1 MNNDAASK
9 TVTAGM
15 LAIGDELLSGRTRD
29 KNIGHLASA
38 LTLQGID
45 LKEVR
50 IVSDEQEDIVAAVN
64 ALRSRYNYVFTSG
77 GIGPTHD
84 DITADAIAVAFG
96 VSIDHDP
103 RAMKMLSAHYAERDI
118 EFTTARQR
126 MARIPDTADL
136 IANTVSIAPG
146 FILKNVYVMAGV
158 PSVFQAML
166 EAVLPTLEGGSTM
179 LSTSVECSHGEGT
192 IGDGLGEI
200 QKQHPNTSIGSY
212 PKFDGQTYSTQIV
225 VRSRSQ
231 DDVDRAVLDVEKMLE
246 ALNG

>member
-1 MNNDAASK
+1 MNDSESK
-9 TVTAGM
+9 KIVTAAM

-50 IVSDEQEDIVAAVN
+50 IVSDEQEDIIAAVN
-64 ALRSRYNYVFTSG
+64 SLRKRYDYIFTSG

-84 DITADAIAVAFG
+84 DITADAIAAAFD
-96 VSIDHDP
+96 VSIDHNPD
-103 RAMKMLSAHYAERDI
+103 AMKLLGDHYVSRDI
-118 EFTTARQR
+118 EFTSARQR

-136 IANTVSIAPG
+136 IPNSVSIAPG
-146 FILKNVYVMAGV
+146 FIIGNVHVMAGV

-166 EAVLPTLEGGSTM
+166 AALLPTLEGGQRV
-179 LSTSVECSHGEGT
+179 LSSAVECNHGEGT
-192 IGDGLGEI
+192 IGERLGEI
-200 QKQHPNTSIGSY
+200 QKTYPETSIGSY
-212 PKFDGQTYSTQIV
+212 PKFDGQSYSTQIV

-231 DDVDRAVLDVEKMLE
+231 SILDNAIQEIKVMLSDLS
-246 ALNG
+246 A

>member
-9 TVTAGM
+9 TVTAAM

-84 DITADAIAVAFG
+84 DITADAIAVAFD

-103 RAMKMLSAHYAERDI
+103 RAMKMLSSHYAERDI

-166 EAVLPTLEGGSTM
+166 EAVLPTLEGGSKM

-212 PKFDGQTYSTQIV
+212 PKFDVQTYSTQIV

-231 DDVDRAVLDVEKMLE
+231 DDVERAVLDVKKMLE

>member
-1 MNNDAASK
+1 
-9 TVTAGM
+9 M

-50 IVSDEQEDIVAAVN
+50 IVSDEEDDIVAAVN
-64 ALRSRYNYVFTSG
+64 ALRSRYDYVFTSG

-84 DITADAIAVAFG
+84 DITADAMAKAFN
-96 VSIDHDP
+96 VDIDNDK
-103 RAMKMLSAHYAERDI
+103 RAMKMLGDHYASRDL
-118 EFTTARQR
+118 EFTTARKR

-136 IANTVSIAPG
+136 IPNKVSIAPG
-146 FILKNVYVMAGV
+146 FILNNVYVMAGV
-158 PSVFQAML
+158 PSVFQAMV
-166 EAVLPTLEGGSTM
+166 EAVLPTLEGGSQM
-179 LSTSVECSHGEGT
+179 LSACVECTHGEGT

-212 PKFDGQTYSTQIV
+212 PKFDGQSYSTQIV
-225 VRSRSQ
+225 VRSRNQS
-231 DDVDRAVLDVEKMLE
+231 DVDRAVSDVQKMLE
-246 ALNG
+246 ALND